1 MIKADEHSFYFVV
14 VNVNFN
20 LDERNVDAK
29 CKKQIC

>member
-1 MIKADEHSFYFVV
+1 MIKAAEHSFDFVV

-20 LDERNVDAK
+20 LDDLNVDAK